1 MEKTE
6 PVAYRIG
13 LTPREF
19 EELSPGEFRQLVEAY
34 EARRKDEDYRRA
46 YFVSLLM
53 NPHLKEPITPEQIYD
68 PLYYTAEE
76 IEKKKN
82 QQAEDEAEYFKSF
95 DKTEGG
101 SAEDK

>member
-1 MEKTE
+1 MEKAE

-19 EELSPGEFRQLVEAY
+19 EELSPGEFRSLVEAY

-82 QQAEDEAEYFKSF
+82 QQAKADAEYFKSF
-95 DKTEGG
+95 DRPKSDST
-101 SAEDK
+101 EDK